1 MDTNPIKTP
10 SNFIKTLI
18 ENDVREGKNEG
29 LVCTRFPPE
38 PSGYLHIGHAKALCL
53 SFGLA
58 KEFDGST
65 NLRFDDT
72 NPLKESSIYVDAIK
86 RDISWL
92 GFKWKRECRASDYF
106 SQLYHFA
113 EKLIIEGKAYVDSLN
128 PEEIREYR
136 GTLTQPGKNS
146 PYRERSV
153 EENLDLF
160 KRMRAGEFSEEEH
173 ILRLKIDM
181 SSPNLNMRDP
191 AIYRIR
197 HTDHHETGNEWCI
210 YPMYD
215 FTHCIS
221 DSIEGITHSLCDI
234 SFEDHR
240 PLYDWVLDELEM
252 PCHPQQVEFSR
263 LNLQYTVMGKRKLRQ
278 LVDQGIVDGW
288 TDPRLPTLSGLRRRG
303 FTPSSIKEFCLRV
316 GVTKSE
322 NNVEL
327 AMLYSCIRDELEI
340 SAQRVMGVLN
350 PIKLVIQNLNEN
362 ECIPLRLS
370 NHPKNEAMGHRT
382 LNFSKEIYIDRADFR
397 EEANRKYKRLVLGGE
412 VRLRYGFVIKA
423 EGIVKNSAGE
433 ITEIICSY
441 DKDTL
446 GKNPDG
452 RKVKGVFHWLP
463 ADDALPAQINL
474 YEHLFSVDFPDS
486 DGRDYSELINPNSLS
501 ICRGFVEPA
510 LIAATSEDRF
520 QFEREGYFC
529 IDSELS
535 SPKSLVINRIVALKD
550 SWAKIEQS

>member
-1 MDTNPIKTP
+1 MDTDPMKTP

-18 ENDVREGKNEG
+18 ENDVREGKNDG

-58 KEFDGST
+58 KEFKGFT

-72 NPLKESSIYVDAIK
+72 NPSKESSVYVDAIK
-86 RDISWL
+86 MDISWL
-92 GFKWKRECRASDYF
+92 GFHWKHECRASDYF
-106 SQLYHFA
+106 VELYQIA
-113 EKLIIEGKAYVDSLN
+113 ERLVLENKAYVDSLN

-136 GTLTQPGKNS
+136 GTLTKPGKNS
-146 PYRERSV
+146 PYRDRPV

-160 KRMRAGEFSEEEH
+160 RRMKAGEFAEGKH
-173 ILRLKIDM
+173 VLRLKIDM

-197 HTDHHETGNEWCI
+197 HAVHHETGDEWCI

-221 DSIEGITHSLCDI
+221 DSIEGITHSLCDV

-240 PLYDWVLDELEM
+240 PLYDWILRELEM
-252 PCHPQQVEFSR
+252 SCHPQQVEFSR

-278 LVDQGIVDGW
+278 LVDQDIVDGW

-303 FTPSSIKEFCLRV
+303 FTAASIKEFCRRV

-340 SAQRVMGVLN
+340 SARRVMGVLN
-350 PIKLVIQNLNEN
+350 PIKLVIQNMGDKDV
-362 ECIPLRLS
+362 IPLQLA
-370 NHPKNEAMGHRT
+370 NHPKNESMGQRI
-382 LNFSKEIYIDRADFR
+382 LNFSNEIYIDRADFR

-423 EGIVKNSAGE
+423 ERIVKSSDGE
-433 ITEIICSY
+433 ITKIICSY
-441 DKDTL
+441 DPDTL
-446 GKNPDG
+446 GKNPEG
-452 RKVKGVFHWLP
+452 RKVRGVIHWLP
-463 ADDALPAQINL
+463 AEDAIPAQINL
-474 YEHLFSVDFPDS
+474 YENLFLVDFPDS
-486 DGRDYSELINPNSLS
+486 DGRDYSELTNPNSLS
-501 ICRGFVEPA
+501 TCQGLVEPS
-510 LIAATSEDRF
+510 LIEATVEDRF

-535 SPKSLVINRIVALKD
+535 SPNSLVINRIVALKD
-550 SWAKIEQS
+550 SWEKIDQG